1 MQSQAAL
8 RLLWCMGSSHTI
20 TWEAETRGPRVP
32 CQVSHVWRDHWQAKQ
47 FQTEIH
53 RTWVL
58 RVGELPTRAITGSSP
73 QPPSR
78 CKLSKVRMRS
88 GSNKEPGPA
97 PSTWGMRETAA
108 CPPSPAGTILQLH
121 HLPPPLPPLGSD
133 ASCLF
138 TWPAP
143 VCQLLYC
150 ATILCWRRKQQP
162 TPVLSPGESHGQRC
176 LAGYSPWDG
185 KSQTRLSDQ
194 TTTTTTTILSKAL
207 YCKIKNVFLLC
218 VF

>member
-1 MQSQAAL
+1 MQFIFIWAMESVRGFKSQLCHSEYIYSFCA
-8 RLLWCMGSSHTI
+8 T
-20 TWEAETRGPRVP
+20 
-32 CQVSHVWRDHWQAKQ
+32 D
-47 FQTEIH
+47 
-53 RTWVL
+53 
-58 RVGELPTRAITGSSP
+58 
-73 QPPSR
+73 
-78 CKLSKVRMRS
+78 LSFVKC
-88 GSNKEPGPA
+88 
-97 PSTWGMRETAA
+97 MRETAA